1 MHRKYLNLDL
11 QISEQLILHEAEF
24 FLSLYMYVLVDDRF
38 KILCECV
45 CVCIYTSPKAAQL
58 QWAFDA
64 QSVFRKVEIWNL
76 VMMSFQR
83 FRKNE
88 TRT

>member
-24 FLSLYMYVLVDDRF
+24 FLSLYILVDDRF
-38 KILCECV
+38 KILCV
-45 CVCIYTSPKAAQL
+45 CVCIYTSPKGAKL

-64 QSVFRKVEIWNL
+64 QSIFRKVEI
-76 VMMSFQR
+76 
-83 FRKNE
+83 
-88 TRT
+88 